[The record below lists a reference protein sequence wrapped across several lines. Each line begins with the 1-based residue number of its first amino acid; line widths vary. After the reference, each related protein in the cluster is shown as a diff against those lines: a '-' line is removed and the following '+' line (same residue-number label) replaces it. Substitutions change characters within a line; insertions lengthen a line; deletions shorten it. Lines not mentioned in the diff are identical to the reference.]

1 MSYSVLNNTNLKKGL
16 KSIITSTLTQNH
28 KTTQQLPLI
37 YTLLCYNNKL
47 TKIAHTK
54 WKVTFL
60 L

>member
-37 YTLLCYNNKL
+37 YTLLCYNKL

-54 WKVTFL
+54 WEVTFL